1 MKSAVYVQSV
11 LSYLVI
17 VLYDHLPLMVIFQSL
32 LFIYNSIDAVIS
44 QMSLNFKVTCHFLPF
59 SSHHFTREF
68 RWPDKKGFTRLHSF
82 TIKQIRGTCIL
93 IDRPFKCTE
102 CEWAFKRRC
111 ELDVHMMRHKR
122 IYPFVCDLCG
132 KGTCTSTELRAHK
145 RIHTGEK
152 PYGCKQCTQSKN
164 KIYHFL
170 DQG

>member
-1 MKSAVYVQSV
+1 MAKQKEVSLDFIPLQSNKFEV
-11 LSYLVI
+11 
-17 VLYDHLPLMVIFQSL
+17 
-32 LFIYNSIDAVIS
+32 
-44 QMSLNFKVTCHFLPF
+44 K
-59 SSHHFTREF
+59 
-68 RWPDKKGFTRLHSF
+68 
-82 TIKQIRGTCIL
+82 CIL

-152 PYGCKQCTQSKN
+152 PYGCKQCTLSKN
-164 KIYHFL
+164 KMYIRPINCLHCYWVHLVVFEK
-170 DQG
+170 DFFFSRPFKI